1 MVVVWMATALFPVYY
16 LSLHAAA
23 SVGLHPD

>member
-23 SVGLHPD
+23 SVGIHPD